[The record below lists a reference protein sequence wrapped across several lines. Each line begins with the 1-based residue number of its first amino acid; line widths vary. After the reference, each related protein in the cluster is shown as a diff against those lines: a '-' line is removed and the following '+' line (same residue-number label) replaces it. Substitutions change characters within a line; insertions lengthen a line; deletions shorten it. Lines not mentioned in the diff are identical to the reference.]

1 MVKQTERV
9 SSAVPRGLALASV
22 RGTQIERVADRKIH
36 NLDARI
42 HPAKDY
48 DLRHVL

>member
-1 MVKQTERV
+1 MVKETERV
-9 SSAVPRGLALASV
+9 SSAVPRGQVLASV
-22 RGTQIERVADRKIH
+22 RGTQRERVVDRKIH

-42 HPAKDY
+42 HPTKDY